1 MKKTLLLLALA
12 AGTTA
17 LRAQPDSLDY
27 RGDYYFA
34 KRAQQERETVHSRNI
49 VMLGNSLTERGAWAD
64 ILQDSL
70 VLNRGIGGDCV
81 AGMTA
86 RLGAIVAG
94 KPRALFLMAGVND
107 LIFSKITPEA
117 LLGQYERLLDAIRT
131 ASPRTTVFIQS
142 LLPLDEA
149 QNEEYFAGKNARI
162 EAFNALLRETARRR
176 GLAYIDIRSRMARD
190 GKMPAEYTVD
200 GIHLNAAGYAVWSSV
215 LRPYF
220 AGIPE

>member
-1 MKKTLLLLALA
+1 MKKTLLILLALA

-17 LRAQPDSLDY
+17 LRAQPDSLDD

-34 KRAQQERETVHSRNI
+34 KRAQQERETVHARNI

-94 KPRALFLMAGVND
+94 NPRAIFLMAGVND

-142 LLPLDEA
+142 LLPLDET

-162 EAFNALLRETARRR
+162 EAFNTLLCDMARRR
-176 GLAYIDIRSRMARD
+176 GLDYIDIRSRMARD

-200 GIHLNAAGYAVWSSV
+200 GIHLNAAGYAVWSDV
-215 LRPYF
+215 LRPYL
-220 AGIPE
+220 PK

>member
-1 MKKTLLLLALA
+1 MKKTLLLLLALA

-34 KRAQQERETVHSRNI
+34 KRAQQEREAVHARNI

-176 GLAYIDIRSRMARD
+176 GLDYIDVWNRMVRD

-200 GIHLNAAGYAVWSSV
+200 GIHLNAAGYAVWSDV
-215 LRPYF
+215 LRPYL
-220 AGIPE
+220 PK

>member
-1 MKKTLLLLALA
+1 MKKTLLLLLALA

-34 KRAQQERETVHSRNI
+34 KRAQQEREAVHARNI

-94 KPRALFLMAGVND
+94 KPRAIFLMAGVND

-117 LLGQYERLLDAIRT
+117 LLGQYERLLDAIRA

-176 GLAYIDIRSRMARD
+176 GLDYIDVWSRIVCD
-190 GKMPAEYTVD
+190 EKMPAEYTVD
-200 GIHLNAAGYAVWSSV
+200 GIHLNAAGYAVWSDV
-215 LRPYF
+215 LRPYL
-220 AGIPE
+220 PK

>member
-1 MKKTLLLLALA
+1 MKKTLFLLLALA

-34 KRAQQERETVHSRNI
+34 KRAQQEREAVHPRNI

-94 KPRALFLMAGVND
+94 KPRAIFLMAGVND

-131 ASPRTTVFIQS
+131 TSPRTTVFIQS

-149 QNEEYFAGKNARI
+149 QNKEYFAGKNAHI
-162 EAFNALLRETARRR
+162 ETFNALLRETARRR
-176 GLAYIDIRSRMARD
+176 GLDYIDIRSRMARD

-200 GIHLNAAGYAVWSSV
+200 GIHLNAAGYAVWSDV
-215 LRPYF
+215 LRPYL
-220 AGIPE
+220 PK

>member
-1 MKKTLLLLALA
+1 MKKPLSLLLALA

-17 LRAQPDSLDY
+17 LRAQPDTLDY

-34 KRAQQERETVHSRNI
+34 KRAQHELVAVQPQNS
-49 VMLGNSLTERGAWAD
+49 VMLGNSLTERGDWAEY
-64 ILQDSL
+64 LQDSL
-70 VLNRGIGGDCV
+70 ILNRGIGGDCV

-94 KPRALFLMAGVND
+94 KPRAIFLMAGVND

-117 LLGQYERLLDAIRT
+117 LLEQYERLLDAIRT
-131 ASPRTTVFIQS
+131 ASPQTTVFVQS

-149 QNEEYFAGKNARI
+149 QNEAYFAGKNTRI
-162 EAFNALLRETARRR
+162 EAFNALLREMARRR
-176 GLAYIDIRSRMARD
+176 RLGYIDIRSRMERD

-200 GIHLNAAGYAVWSSV
+200 GIHLNAAGYAVWADA
-215 LRPYF
+215 LRPYL
-220 AGIPE
+220 P

>member
-1 MKKTLLLLALA
+1 MKKTLLILLALA

-94 KPRALFLMAGVND
+94 KPRAIFLMAGVND

-142 LLPLDEA
+142 LLPLDET
-149 QNEEYFAGKNARI
+149 QNEEYFAGKNVHI
-162 EAFNALLRETARRR
+162 ETFNALLRETARQR
-176 GLAYIDIRSRMARD
+176 GLDYIDIRSRMARD

-200 GIHLNAAGYAVWSSV
+200 GIHLNAAGYAVWSDV
-215 LRPYF
+215 LRPYL
-220 AGIPE
+220 PK